1 LVSDAVDGNTV
12 ANTRF
17 FCAFS
22 QGLICNIF
30 VTYFVTYFVTA
41 CRYNNGPGD
50 GFVNAVRE
58 KVLALIKQ

>member
-30 VTYFVTYFVTA
+30 VTYFVTA